1 MAEKLTERILR
12 LLLNTDQS
20 GNVRVKEEKLEA
32 VLVVPRDDPEVLWDD
47 LEVDP
52 ILDQED
58 AEQDHVIDVPDPTEA
73 DHDKR

>member
-1 MAEKLTERILR
+1 M
-12 LLLNTDQS
+12 
-20 GNVRVKEEKLEA
+20 RVKDEKLEA